1 MTQLASIATSSPRA
15 SGPERF
21 PVFGLADLARAAE
34 ESAARAEAARVAGRQ
49 LGPTTGIGGL
59 DAAVGGFLEAG
70 LHQLL
75 GGTGVG
81 KTAFALQ
88 VAAAC
93 GVPCLYLT
101 AEMAPVEL
109 FRRVAARVNG
119 TFLDRF
125 RSGELDAGAR
135 GRLFAAAVAA
145 CPQLWIADGTEVPA
159 TLDQIADT
167 LATIR
172 GDAVPLMVVDSL
184 HEWASTVAPPEKS
197 EYDALNW
204 ALLQL
209 RNFARREGVAVLSL
223 AERNRASMASG
234 GLNAAA
240 GTRKF
245 EYGAHSVLDLQVAEN
260 AVEGQWPRRID
271 LRLHKNRSGSAG
283 QKVALEFDGRV
294 QTYTEVRM

>member
-1 MTQLASIATSSPRA
+1 MTQPASIATSSPRA

-21 PVFGLADLARAAE
+21 PVFGLADLAQAAE
-34 ESAARAEAARVAGRQ
+34 DAASRAEAAKLAGRQ
-49 LGPTTGIGGL
+49 LGPATGIGGL
-59 DAAVGGFLEAG
+59 DTAVGGFLEAG

-75 GGTGVG
+75 GGAGVG

-88 VAAAC
+88 VAAVC
-93 GVPCLYLT
+93 GTPCLYLT
-101 AEMAPVEL
+101 VEMAPVEL

-119 TFLDRF
+119 KFLDRF

-135 GRLFAAAVAA
+135 GRLFSAAVAA

-159 TLDQIADT
+159 TLDQIGEV
-167 LATIR
+167 LAEIR
-172 GDAVPLMVVDSL
+172 GEDAPLLVVDSV

-197 EYDALNW
+197 EYDVLNW

-234 GLNAAA
+234 GIQPAA

-260 AVEGQWPRRID
+260 TVEGQWPRLVELKI
-271 LRLHKNRSGSAG
+271 HKNRSGSAG
-283 QKVALEFDGRV
+283 QKIQLEFDGRT